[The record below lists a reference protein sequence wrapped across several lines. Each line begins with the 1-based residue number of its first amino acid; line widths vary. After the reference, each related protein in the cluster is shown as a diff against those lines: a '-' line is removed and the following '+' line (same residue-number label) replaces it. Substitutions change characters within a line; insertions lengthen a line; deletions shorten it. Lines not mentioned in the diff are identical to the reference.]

1 MNVEHQSALP
11 HGLAGVLN
19 KPDEQRDS
27 AYYSNMDPSSKHN
40 SAHGHSILTPPPS
53 NYQSS
58 LADHTPSPIN
68 TSILNQPLPSPGSG
82 SMSVASM
89 VSPTTDQSMLR
100 RLDRQPDRQSYAS
113 SNFTNEGHNHFE
125 GESSRRQSVNSTL
138 GPGLQEMKLGGS
150 SPYHS
155 NNQSTTSIQSTLQ
168 QQRNP
173 GGAERNSLGRFYS
186 NGPVTSQRTSAPISL
201 PDPISPRGPR
211 APIIAPAIT
220 GPAQGNIARAP
231 EAIPGQAW
239 AFPEEPIQQLNS
251 RARPS
256 AESLNRNGTSFLDS
270 RRSSLADSIAS
281 SQFTHESRYPQGQ
294 RRLDDN
300 AGAHDYQQRLSR
312 ASSEFQGV
320 STHHHSLQHKQVSDL
335 HSDAGSPNGSQP
347 YSRTPELRVSHK
359 LAERKRRTEMKDLFD
374 QLRDLMPQERGSKA
388 SKWEILTKAINEYGR
403 MKDTIEK
410 ERSKASNLTKER
422 EALLRENASYRMEN
436 AQLRAENS
444 RMGGSAP
451 YRGEQVI
458 REHEHIME
466 TSQPHFQTSAG
477 RVPQPELPP
486 LRMPPAP
493 PADSM
498 NGIQYQNNR
507 GNGYRQF

>member
-1 MNVEHQSALP
+1 VLISPTWRLPRNSTTKVCAPFHPPQASPEWTSTTSLPCPRGLLVFWINRKNSVIRLITPIWTPRPSVSIPGRPTTLETFSAVTDWFELDTSVQSA
-11 HGLAGVLN
+11 N
-19 KPDEQRDS
+19 
-27 AYYSNMDPSSKHN
+27 
-40 SAHGHSILTPPPS
+40 GHSILTPPPS

-58 LADHTPSPIN
+58 MADHTPSPIN
-68 TSILNQPLPSPGSG
+68 TSMLNQPLPSPGSG

-100 RLDRQPDRQSYAS
+100 RLDRQSYDSGNMSAGF
-113 SNFTNEGHNHFE
+113 SNFDIE
-125 GESSRRQSVNSTL
+125 SRRQSVNSQL
-138 GPGLQEMKLGGS
+138 GQGLGDLKLGS
-150 SPYHS
+150 SPYAS

-173 GGAERNSLGRFYS
+173 GGAERNSLGRFYT
-186 NGPVTSQRTSAPISL
+186 NGPTTSQRTSAPISL

-256 AESLNRNGTSFLDS
+256 AESLNRQGTSFLDLGS
-270 RRSSLADSIAS
+270 RRSSLADSVAS
-281 SQFTHESRYPQGQ
+281 SQFTTESKYPQGQ

-300 AGAHDYQQRLSR
+300 AHGQDYQRLSR
-312 ASSEFQGV
+312 ASSEFQNV

-335 HSDAGSPNGSQP
+335 QSDAGSPNSSQP

-388 SKWEILTKAINEYGR
+388 SKWEILTKGTLLEY
-403 MKDTIEK
+403 M
-410 ERSKASNLTKER
+410 
-422 EALLRENASYRMEN
+422 
-436 AQLRAENS
+436 
-444 RMGGSAP
+444 
-451 YRGEQVI
+451 
-458 REHEHIME
+458 
-466 TSQPHFQTSAG
+466 F
-477 RVPQPELPP
+477 ELK
-486 LRMPPAP
+486 
-493 PADSM
+493 
-498 NGIQYQNNR
+498 N
-507 GNGYRQF
+507 

>member
-1 MNVEHQSALP
+1 M
-11 HGLAGVLN
+11 
-19 KPDEQRDS
+19 
-27 AYYSNMDPSSKHN
+27 
-40 SAHGHSILTPPPS
+40 
-53 NYQSS
+53 
-58 LADHTPSPIN
+58 
-68 TSILNQPLPSPGSG
+68 LNQPLPSPGSG

-100 RLDRQPDRQSYAS
+100 RLDRQSYDSGNISAGL
-113 SNFTNEGHNHFE
+113 SNFEIE
-125 GESSRRQSVNSTL
+125 SRRQSVNSQL
-138 GPGLQEMKLGGS
+138 GQGLGDLKLGS
-150 SPYHS
+150 SPYAS

-186 NGPVTSQRTSAPISL
+186 NGPTTSQRTSAPISL

-256 AESLNRNGTSFLDS
+256 AESLNRQGTSFLDLGS
-270 RRSSLADSIAS
+270 RRSSLADSVAS
-281 SQFTHESRYPQGQ
+281 SQFTESRYPQGQ

-300 AGAHDYQQRLSR
+300 AQGQDYQRLSR
-312 ASSEFQGV
+312 ASSEFQNV

-335 HSDAGSPNGSQP
+335 QSDAGSPNSSQP

-388 SKWEILTKAINEYGR
+388 SKWEILTKG
-403 MKDTIEK
+403 
-410 ERSKASNLTKER
+410 
-422 EALLRENASYRMEN
+422 
-436 AQLRAENS
+436 
-444 RMGGSAP
+444 
-451 YRGEQVI
+451 
-458 REHEHIME
+458 
-466 TSQPHFQTSAG
+466 TSACI
-477 RVPQPELPP
+477 
-486 LRMPPAP
+486 
-493 PADSM
+493 SC
-498 NGIQYQNNR
+498 
-507 GNGYRQF
+507 